1 MSPTTNHSHKGY
13 DQPVQPPLDAREPAE
28 TTYAPPE
35 TEACFEEI
43 ER

>member
-1 MSPTTNHSHKGY
+1 MSPTTDHGHQGY
-13 DQPVQPPLDAREPAE
+13 DQPVQLPLDAREPAE

-35 TEACFEEI
+35 TEARFEEI